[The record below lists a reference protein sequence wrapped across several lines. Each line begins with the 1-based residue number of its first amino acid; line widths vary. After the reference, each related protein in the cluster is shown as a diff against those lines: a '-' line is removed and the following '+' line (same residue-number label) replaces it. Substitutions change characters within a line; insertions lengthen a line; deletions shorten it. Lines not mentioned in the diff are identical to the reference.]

1 MHTAKLPEITLH
13 GATFSSVCW
22 WVVLVVLLLLLLL
35 VVVVVV
41 VLFFFLTALLKLNG
55 YKAIRKP
62 SYHHELTTP

>member
-1 MHTAKLPEITLH
+1 M
-13 GATFSSVCW
+13 
-22 WVVLVVLLLLLLL
+22 LVGGVGG

-41 VLFFFLTALLKLNG
+41 VVGGGGGGGGAVSFFLTALLKLNG

>member
-35 VVVVVV
+35 LVVVVVVV
-41 VLFFFLTALLKLNG
+41 VLFFFDSTTEAEWIQSHQ
-55 YKAIRKP
+55 KAIIP
-62 SYHHELTTP
+62 P